1 MPFSENVANRERGE
15 LTLSIATDFA
25 LQSAFGIHPEIKV
38 SSAPILKFDELWV
51 NLRTLFRNLMGSMDS
66 AGKKGVLPPTIA
78 SAIALEMEMI
88 TSLVRDHTSNRV
100 KVIYYL
106 SDYDGIEK
114 KYRLVGVVRK
124 DSTPKQLEY
133 TAIANETY
141 KILLT
146 QYKHLDIQTYSL
158 KISPKEGGTPKVM
171 ILTNYAYDLLSS
183 KSFGH
188 MALLESH
195 TGAIKERAQWYT
207 KYYNGK
213 ELNMIPFREDFIQVF
228 GDSETFRPAD
238 AKLREELLAVAKKYK
253 WTSVT
258 TLDMI
263 RYSIDKIQNPYA
275 KDLLRSILV

>member
-38 SSAPILKFDELWV
+38 SSAPILKFDELWI

-106 SDYDGIEK
+106 SDYAGIEQ